1 MKCHK
6 SSLSLGLVL
15 TGILSAPLASAQQPP
30 QQLDELKKDIET
42 VKEGI
47 KALQKDVQEIKALLQ
62 SRQPVPPPQNVVLEL
77 GKNPFKG
84 ERTARLTLVE
94 FSDYQ

>member
-6 SSLSLGLVL
+6 PSLSLGLVL
-15 TGILSAPLASAQQPP
+15 VSILSVPLASAQQPP
-30 QQLDELKKDIET
+30 QQSDELKKDIET
-42 VKEGI
+42 LKESVKAI
-47 KALQKDVQEIKALLQ
+47 QKDLQEIKALLQ
-62 SRQPVPPPQNVVLEL
+62 SKQPAPAPQNVVLEL